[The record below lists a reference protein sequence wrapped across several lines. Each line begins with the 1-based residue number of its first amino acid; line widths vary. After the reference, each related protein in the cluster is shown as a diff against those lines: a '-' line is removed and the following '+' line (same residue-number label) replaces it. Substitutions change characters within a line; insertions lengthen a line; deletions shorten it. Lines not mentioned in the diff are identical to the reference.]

1 MSVTTDIDVDAVQVG
16 TVLRAPNQDPGRDR
30 YVVIDETRQSWIVCP
45 EVHIMSCH
53 AGTLSAYLRTKIAKD
68 TMRERGN
75 TGHGYANA
83 PWVTIARAEHDREV
97 QAYRRLITQEIG
109 KSGISLELLR
119 QVAGLI
125 GAEQS
130 T

>member
-1 MSVTTDIDVDAVQVG
+1 MSAVTDVDAVRLG
-16 TVLRAPNQDPGRDR
+16 TVLRAPNQNPGHDR

-53 AGTLSAYLRTKIAKD
+53 AGTLPAYLRTKIAKD

-75 TGHGYANA
+75 TGHNYANC
-83 PWVTIARAEHDREV
+83 PWVTVARAEHDREV
-97 QAYRRLITQEIG
+97 EAYRRLITEKIHAR
-109 KSGISLELLR
+109 GISLELLR

-125 GAEQS
+125 G
-130 T
+130 

>member
-1 MSVTTDIDVDAVQVG
+1 MSAATDVDAVRLG
-16 TVLRAPNQDPGRDR
+16 TVLLAPQQNTAGHNR

-53 AGTLSAYLRTKIAKD
+53 AGTLPAHLQTKIAKD
-68 TMRERGN
+68 TMRGRGN
-75 TGHGYANA
+75 TGHGYANC
-83 PWVTIARAEHDREV
+83 PWVTVARAEHDREV
-97 QAYRRLITQEIG
+97 EAYRRLITEKIHAR
-109 KSGISLELLR
+109 GISLELLR